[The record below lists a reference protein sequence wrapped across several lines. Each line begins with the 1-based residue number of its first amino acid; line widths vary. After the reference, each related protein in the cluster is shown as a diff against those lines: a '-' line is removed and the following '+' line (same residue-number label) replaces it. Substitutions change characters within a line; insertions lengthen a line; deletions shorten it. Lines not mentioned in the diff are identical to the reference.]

1 MRAVPRDLFLERIAD
16 GAYREEAL
24 LDTPL
29 RIEELDFNVSAPHM
43 HGTCLESLSL
53 SPGQTVLD
61 VGAGC
66 GLLTAAMAHIV
77 GPRGFVGG
85 IEIRK
90 QCLAL
95 CKDNMRRLHVCN
107 PSFKAQS
114 APIKFELTNVFILPP
129 HHVGKYDRVHVGACC
144 PPDKV
149 APLLRLLR
157 PEGGL
162 IVVPVSPSDLR
173 VIKMKSDG
181 KISQQVVTQ
190 VRFSD
195 LVVPTDAEIL
205 LATLRAERKARTAPV
220 AIPST
225 YVEDIQDLNI
235 TVPVLRISSIAADGN
250 DGRRTTPESF
260 PLSSPPPPPTSL
272 LTKRK
277 GALHASSSSSPS
289 PSPRS
294 PSGVIGGFPC
304 SLGSHH
310 NSGRS
315 SLDSWPARLGKLL
328 TSCSPT
334 KGKGNDESDPSSSSS
349 KEGSPSLARG
359 ESSSR
364 SAIAKNKVDPS
375 LLGKADMMLVGAG
388 WHIPTHMSLLR
399 RRCEHLK
406 ARHNS
411 GMRDALSSIV
421 AVPDHFSQ
429 LTMHAFVHYIYY
441 DEVPAA
447 ILQDPESVVAL
458 LHAAQYYGTP
468 RLTQI
473 CELSLSQIITAK
485 KPRSSTSSDSADKS
499 KDMKEKEKTKKK
511 MRKNKEAQHSDDED
525 TSNGDASLMMMMM
538 DVDPS
543 PAAGSD
549 GGMNLHHD
557 DAYCKNEAAAS
568 LLGLA
573 DEQGLPHLRSV
584 SLDYVVHNYD
594 EVSKTDAFKALSKE
608 QLEMVAGEACKLLS
622 EMTAAMKRMIEAAGE
637 ELPQPTY

>member
-29 RIEELDFNVSAPHM
+29 RIEQLDFNVSAPHM

-77 GPRGFVGG
+77 GPHGFVGG

-95 CKDNMRRLHVCN
+95 CKNNMRRLHASN
-107 PSFKAQS
+107 PSFKSQS
-114 APIKFELTNVFILPP
+114 ASIKFELTNVFILPP

-173 VIKMKSDG
+173 VIKMKPDG

-195 LVVPTDAEIL
+195 LEVPTDAEIL

-235 TVPVLRISSIAADGN
+235 TVPVVRIGSTAADGN

-260 PLSSPPPPPTSL
+260 SLSSPPPPPTSL

-277 GALHASSSSSPS
+277 GALHASSSPS
-289 PSPRS
+289 PSPKS
-294 PSGVIGGFPC
+294 PAGVIGGFPS
-304 SLGSHH
+304 SLGSQH
-310 NSGRS
+310 NSGSS

-334 KGKGNDESDPSSSSS
+334 KGKGNDESDPSSCSSS

-364 SAIAKNKVDPS
+364 SAIAKVDPS

-429 LTMHAFVHYIYY
+429 LTMRALVHYIYY
-441 DEVPAA
+441 DEIPAA

-468 RLTQI
+468 RLTHM

-485 KPRSSTSSDSADKS
+485 KPRSSTSSDSADKD
-499 KDMKEKEKTKKK
+499 KDNKKKTKKK
-511 MRKNKEAQHSDDED
+511 KKRKDKEAQHSDDED
-525 TSNGDASLMMMMM
+525 TGNGDASLMMIMMM

-543 PAAGSD
+543 PADGSAD
-549 GGMNLHHD
+549 GVNLHHD

-608 QLEMVAGEACKLLS
+608 QVEMVAGEACKLLS
-622 EMTAAMKRMIEAAGE
+622 EMTAAMRRMVEAAGE
-637 ELPQPTY
+637 ELPHPT

>member
-24 LDTPL
+24 VDTPL

-43 HGTCLESLSL
+43 HGTCLEALTL

-85 IEIRK
+85 IEVRK

-95 CKDNMRRLHVCN
+95 CKDNMRRLHSSN
-107 PSFKAQS
+107 PKFKTQS

-149 APLLRLLR
+149 APLLCLLR

-162 IVVPVSPSDLR
+162 IVVPVGPSDLR
-173 VIKMKSDG
+173 VIKKKPDG
-181 KISQQVVTQ
+181 KISQQVITQ

-195 LVVPTDAEIL
+195 LEVPTDAEIL

-220 AIPST
+220 TIPST

-235 TVPVLRISSIAADGN
+235 TVPAARTCSTADG
-250 DGRRTTPESF
+250 RTTPGSF
-260 PLSSPPPPPTSL
+260 PISSHPPPSL
-272 LTKRK
+272 LNKRK
-277 GALHASSSSSPS
+277 GALHASSS
-289 PSPRS
+289 SPRS
-294 PSGVIGGFPC
+294 PSGVIGGFPN
-304 SLGSHH
+304 SLGSDHNNGGGD
-310 NSGRS
+310 NSGSS
-315 SLDSWPARLGKLL
+315 SLGSWPARLGKLL
-328 TSCSPT
+328 TSCSPST
-334 KGKGNDESDPSSSSS
+334 KGKGNDESDPS
-349 KEGSPSLARG
+349 KEGSPSLARC

-364 SAIAKNKVDPS
+364 STIARNKVDPS

-399 RRCEHLK
+399 RRCEHLR

-411 GMRDALSSIV
+411 GMRDALSSIAV
-421 AVPDHFSQ
+421 VPDHFSQ
-429 LTMHAFVHYIYY
+429 LTMRALVHYIYY

-447 ILQDPESVVAL
+447 ILEDPESVVAL

-468 RLTQI
+468 PLSHM
-473 CELSLSQIITAK
+473 CELILSRIITAK
-485 KPRSSTSSDSADKS
+485 KPRSNTLSDSADKVEQK
-499 KDMKEKEKTKKK
+499 KD
-511 MRKNKEAQHSDDED
+511 KEAQHSDIG
-525 TSNGDASLMMMMM
+525 NGDASMMMMM
-538 DVDPS
+538 MNIDPY
-543 PAAGSD
+543 PAAGD
-549 GGMNLHHD
+549 DVCMNLHHD
-557 DAYCKNEAAAS
+557 DVYCKNEAAAA
-568 LLGLA
+568 LLGLS
-573 DEQGLPHLRSV
+573 DEQGLQHLRSV
-584 SLDYVVHNYD
+584 SLDYVVHNYED
-594 EVSKTDAFKALSKE
+594 VSKTDAFKALSRE
-608 QLEMVAGEACKLLS
+608 QVEMVAGEACKLLS
-622 EMTAAMKRMIEAAGE
+622 EMTAAMKRMIQAVGE